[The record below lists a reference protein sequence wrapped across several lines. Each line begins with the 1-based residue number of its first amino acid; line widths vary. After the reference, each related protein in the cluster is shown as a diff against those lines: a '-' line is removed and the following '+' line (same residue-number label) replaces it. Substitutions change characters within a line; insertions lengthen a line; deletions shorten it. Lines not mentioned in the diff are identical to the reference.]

1 MKFNFL
7 NKFFKSKKE
16 REVFKIEEKSQNFE
30 NIEELDSEFMENEL
44 IHYDENVDFY
54 YTNII
59 NSLILYTYD
68 VTKLN
73 EMASILLD
81 PLTELYEEL
90 DYAFLPALFETVFRN
105 ELINKQFKEE
115 LLIFKKKVDNVPV
128 ELWDFDIMDVNE
140 TWLEIRK
147 NAEDLLNRLNIES
160 RLYNTDYTTIIYK
173 K

>member
-1 MKFNFL
+1 M
-7 NKFFKSKKE
+7 
-16 REVFKIEEKSQNFE
+16 
-30 NIEELDSEFMENEL
+30 
-44 IHYDENVDFY
+44 
-54 YTNII
+54 
-59 NSLILYTYD
+59 
-68 VTKLN
+68 
-73 EMASILLD
+73 
-81 PLTELYEEL
+81 YEEL

-115 LLIFKKKVDNVPV
+115 LLIFKKKVDNVPK

-147 NAEDLLNRLNIES
+147 DAEDLLNRLNIES